1 MRTILLLVP
10 LASACTNF
18 IVTKGASL
26 EGHNSFAYTD
36 DGGNNYGEITLLPA
50 ADHPAGSTRKIWRW
64 EDGKYLGE
72 IPEAAHTYHVVG
84 NMNEHQLAIGET
96 TFTGRTELR
105 NPMEIAKMDYANLMS
120 ISLQRAKTARE
131 AIDLMDQLTKDFG
144 YASTGES
151 LTISDPA
158 EVWHMEIVG
167 RGQEKGAAWVARRVP
182 DGYIG
187 GHANQARITTF
198 PLDEPET
205 TKYSVD
211 LISWARR
218 AGYFAAD
225 GPDEAFDFSAAFNPI
240 SFHGSRYGEVRVWD
254 FFRRAVDGFAE
265 RHEQYARGF
274 DLQTRMPLWVRPDRP
289 VALNDTFWWM
299 RSHFEGTPFDMTQG
313 VGSGPYGAAYRA
325 RPTAWSVDGKEY
337 VNERPVAT
345 QQTGWHFVAVMRDT
359 LPAAVGG
366 VSWYG
371 VDDTSHSSRI
381 PVYAGS
387 TAVPAGW
394 TRTPLSGE
402 MARHSTTSS
411 YWTAGT
417 SDEFH
422 FHFASAFWVHNL
434 VANLCYGRW
443 TAHADVTAEIAAAEG
458 EALAQ
463 SVALEASAAALLRA
477 GREAEARE
485 MLTDFTVRAGQ
496 RLVARWHELW
506 LRLTVKY
513 RDGFVVSQNASRPN
527 GDLASTNAS
536 EVGYPAVWYAR
547 MAADDGHHLAAPPM
561 PTVAAVA
568 LTAAATSSF
577 SVGDG
582 LSALECA
589 RAVCPPHTV
598 TTTAE
603 QRQQRQQQQQ
613 WQQQPTW
620 ATSAAPSAGAV
631 SVGMLLSAM
640 VVSAAVGALA
650 SGLLVRAAA
659 RLRGAEKAPARAEAA
674 WPLAESS
681 TRTNDYHAFA

>member
-225 GPDEAFDFSAAFNPI
+225 GPDEAFDFSAAFKPDLVP
-240 SFHGSRYGEVRVWD
+240 REPVRRSARVGLLPARRRRL
-254 FFRRAVDGFAE
+254 RRAPRA
-265 RHEQYARGF
+265 
-274 DLQTRMPLWVRPDRP
+274 VRPRLRP
-289 VALNDTFWWM
+289 ADA
-299 RSHFEGTPFDMTQG
+299 H
-313 VGSGPYGAAYRA
+313 
-325 RPTAWSVDGKEY
+325 
-337 VNERPVAT
+337 
-345 QQTGWHFVAVMRDT
+345 
-359 LPAAVGG
+359 AAVGEARQARRAQRH
-366 VSWYG
+366 VL
-371 VDDTSHSSRI
+371 VD
-381 PVYAGS
+381 
-387 TAVPAGW
+387 
-394 TRTPLSGE
+394 
-402 MARHSTTSS
+402 
-411 YWTAGT
+411 
-417 SDEFH
+417 
-422 FHFASAFWVHNL
+422 
-434 VANLCYGRW
+434 
-443 TAHADVTAEIAAAEG
+443 
-458 EALAQ
+458 ALA
-463 SVALEASAAALLRA
+463 
-477 GREAEARE
+477 
-485 MLTDFTVRAGQ
+485 
-496 RLVARWHELW
+496 
-506 LRLTVKY
+506 
-513 RDGFVVSQNASRPN
+513 
-527 GDLASTNAS
+527 
-536 EVGYPAVWYAR
+536 
-547 MAADDGHHLAAPPM
+547 
-561 PTVAAVA
+561 
-568 LTAAATSSF
+568 
-577 SVGDG
+577 
-582 LSALECA
+582 
-589 RAVCPPHTV
+589 
-598 TTTAE
+598 
-603 QRQQRQQQQQ
+603 
-613 WQQQPTW
+613 
-620 ATSAAPSAGAV
+620 
-631 SVGMLLSAM
+631 
-640 VVSAAVGALA
+640 
-650 SGLLVRAAA
+650 
-659 RLRGAEKAPARAEAA
+659 LRG
-674 WPLAESS
+674 
-681 TRTNDYHAFA
+681 HAV